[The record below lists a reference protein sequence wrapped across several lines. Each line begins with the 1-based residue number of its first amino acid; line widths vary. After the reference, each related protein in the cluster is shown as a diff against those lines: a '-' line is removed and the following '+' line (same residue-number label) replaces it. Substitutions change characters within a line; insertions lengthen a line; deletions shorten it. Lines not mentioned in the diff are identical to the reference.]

1 MNFFVASSSANV
13 WAYTLQSKVG
23 GASGL
28 RVMTWSSCRVG
39 GNRCEASLEKTCAW
53 CRYSSG
59 ICRGTSV
66 NNDGGGE
73 TVVLLF
79 SAGALRRW

>member
-1 MNFFVASSSANV
+1 MNLFVASSSASV

-28 RVMTWSSCRVG
+28 RVMTWSSCHAG
-39 GNRCEASLEKTCAW
+39 GNRCEASSEKTCAW

-59 ICRGTSV
+59 ICGGTGV

-73 TVVLLF
+73 AVVPLF
-79 SAGALRRW
+79 SAGALRR